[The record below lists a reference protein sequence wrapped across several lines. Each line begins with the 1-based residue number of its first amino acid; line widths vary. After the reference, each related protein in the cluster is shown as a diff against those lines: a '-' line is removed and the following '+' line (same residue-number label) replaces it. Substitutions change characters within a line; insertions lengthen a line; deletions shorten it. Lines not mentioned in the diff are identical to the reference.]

1 MTPIRFDRVRKL
13 YGTAVAVDG
22 VTLDIAAGEL
32 FFLLG
37 PSGCGKTTL
46 LRILAGFVHPDE
58 GNVLFGTD
66 CITDLPPRERDAG
79 MVFQAYALWPHM
91 TVADNVAY
99 GLRVRGLRRADVA
112 ERVEKALK
120 LVRMEGFGDR
130 RPSQLSGGQQQRVA
144 LARALVIEPRVLLLD
159 EPLSNLDAR
168 LRDEMREEI
177 RRLHEATGLTMVYVT
192 HDQKEALALADRLA
206 VMDHGRLV
214 QVGTATEVYERPANR
229 FVARFL
235 GDTNLIPGTLRGCAD
250 GRCTVDTAVGALTAL
265 APASPTPEGA
275 AVTCSIRPQA
285 FTLGAGGADAE
296 NSISARVER
305 VAFLGDVVQVG
316 LTAGGVALQ
325 VTSLP
330 HAGRRLK
337 AGDVVTLSVPADQVV
352 VLHEPS

>member
-1 MTPIRFDRVRKL
+1 MTPIRFDRVRKRFR
-13 YGTAVAVDG
+13 TAVAVDG
-22 VTLDIAAGEL
+22 ITLEIAAGEL

-46 LRILAGFVHPDE
+46 LRILAGFVRPDE
-58 GNVLFGTD
+58 GDVWFGD
-66 CITDLPPRERDAG
+66 QRITDLPPRARDAG

-99 GLRVRGLRRADVA
+99 GLRVRGLRRAEVA
-112 ERVEKALK
+112 QRVEKAMK
-120 LVRMEGFGDR
+120 LVRMEGFADR

-206 VMDHGRLV
+206 VMDRGRLA
-214 QVGTATEVYERPANR
+214 QVGGAAEVYERPASR

-235 GDTNLIPGTLRGCAD
+235 GDTNLIPGTLRGSAD
-250 GRCTVDTAVGALTAL
+250 GRCTVDTALGALAAL
-265 APASPTPEGA
+265 PPANPPADGA
-275 AVTCSIRPQA
+275 AVTCSIRPEA
-285 FTLGAGGADAE
+285 FNIGPPAPGAE
-296 NSISARVER
+296 NAINARVER
-305 VAFLGDVVQVG
+305 VAFLGEIVQVG

-330 HAGRRLK
+330 HTAGRLK
-337 AGDVVTLSVPADQVV
+337 VGDPATLSVPADQVV
-352 VLHEPS
+352 VLNEPS